1 MSCWT
6 ARLPGSCRL
15 KDGVPLTMLLSLLV
29 RLLSPI
35 VIPFSELLDGL
46 DRCLTRG
53 IKSLA
58 VIFLGLLAGWWVYV
72 PVHELLHAAAC
83 AAAGGGV
90 SRLEIDSM
98 YGGALLARIFP
109 FVVSGSEYAG
119 RLSGFDTRGSDWIYL
134 ATDVGPFILTIFPG
148 VWWMRRAAAS
158 RRAFAFGASLPFAMA
173 PFLSL
178 TGDAYEI
185 GSILVRD
192 PVLRG
197 DDVFKMAEVLSRT
210 PGAPWAGFALAA
222 LLGVVWAFLT
232 WWAGAGV
239 SYALS
244 RSQSLSGASRA
255 IERPPSEP
263 T

>member
-1 MSCWT
+1 
-6 ARLPGSCRL
+6 
-15 KDGVPLTMLLSLLV
+15 V

-35 VIPFSELLDGL
+35 LTPFSDLLDGL

-53 IKSLA
+53 LRSLA

-83 AAAGGGV
+83 VAAGGEV
-90 SRLEIDSM
+90 SRLEIDPL
-98 YGGALLARIFP
+98 YGGALLARVFP

-119 RLSGFDTRGSDWIYL
+119 RLSGFDTRGSDLIYL
-134 ATDVGPFILTIFPG
+134 ATDMGPFVLTIFPG
-148 VWWMRRAAAS
+148 VWWLRRAAAA
-158 RRAFAFGASLPFAMA
+158 RRALAFGASLPFAMA

-185 GSILVRD
+185 GSILVTSL
-192 PVLRG
+192 PPWQGAAPLRG
-197 DDVFKMAEVLSRT
+197 DDIFKVAEALGGK

-222 LLGVVWAFLT
+222 LLGVVWAYAV

-239 SYALS
+239 SRL
-244 RSQSLSGASRA
+244 RR
-255 IERPPSEP
+255 
-263 T
+263 

>member
-1 MSCWT
+1 
-6 ARLPGSCRL
+6 
-15 KDGVPLTMLLSLLV
+15 ML
-29 RLLSPI
+29 
-35 VIPFSELLDGL
+35 
-46 DRCLTRG
+46 
-53 IKSLA
+53 
-58 VIFLGLLAGWWVYV
+58 
-72 PVHELLHAAAC
+72 
-83 AAAGGGV
+83 
-90 SRLEIDSM
+90 
-98 YGGALLARIFP
+98 
-109 FVVSGSEYAG
+109 
-119 RLSGFDTRGSDWIYL
+119 
-134 ATDVGPFILTIFPG
+134 
-148 VWWMRRAAAS
+148 RAAAS

-197 DDVFKMAEVLSRT
+197 DDVFKMAAALHRT

-232 WWAGAGV
+232 WWAG
-239 SYALS
+239 YAVS

-255 IERPPSEP
+255 MARPPSEP

>member
-1 MSCWT
+1 VLRS
-6 ARLPGSCRL
+6 AA
-15 KDGVPLTMLLSLLV
+15 V
-29 RLLSPI
+29 RLFSLI
-35 VIPFSELLDGL
+35 LTPFSLLLDGL
-46 DRCLTRG
+46 DRCLDRSPKG
-53 IKSLA
+53 GLRSLA
-58 VIFLGLLAGWWVYV
+58 VIFLGLLVGWWVYV

-134 ATDVGPFILTIFPG
+134 ATDVGPFVLTIFPG

-192 PVLRG
+192 PRLRG
-197 DDVFKMAEVLSRT
+197 DDAFKMAELLNRT

-232 WWAGAGV
+232 WWAGAGM

-255 IERPPSEP
+255 MARPPSEP

>member
-1 MSCWT
+1 
-6 ARLPGSCRL
+6 
-15 KDGVPLTMLLSLLV
+15 MLRSTSV
-29 RLLSPI
+29 RLFAPI
-35 VIPFSELLDGL
+35 LTPFSLLLDGL
-46 DRCLTRG
+46 DRCLDRSLRG
-53 IKSLA
+53 SLRSLA
-58 VIFLGLLAGWWVYV
+58 IIFLGLLVGWWIYV

-83 AAAGGGV
+83 AVAGGGV

-98 YGGALLARIFP
+98 YGGALLSRVFP

-134 ATDVGPFILTIFPG
+134 ATDIGPFVLTIFPG

-197 DDVFKMAEVLSRT
+197 DDAFKMAAVLSRT

-232 WWAGAGV
+232 WWAG
-239 SYALS
+239 YALS
-244 RSQSLSGASRA
+244 LSQSLSGASRA
-255 IERPPSEP
+255 MAKPPSEP